1 MIMSKPSSS
10 TTKLTKHERESSA
23 TFKLLSSQIG
33 ILKRSL
39 KKTQD
44 KLEEYR
50 GKFHEADKN
59 HAIEVNKNKTL
70 VLHEIAKFV
79 VSAAGAGIGVNL
91 ITDGKIRDGFVWL
104 ICGIVVYSV
113 IVYLD

>member
-1 MIMSKPSSS
+1 MSKSSLNS
-10 TTKLTKHERESSA
+10 TKLTKREQESSA

-33 ILKRSL
+33 TLKRSL

-59 HAIEVNKNKTL
+59 HAIQINKNKTL

-91 ITDGKIRDGFVWL
+91 ITDGKMENGLAWL
-104 ICGIVVYSV
+104 IGGIVVYSV
-113 IVYLD
+113 IVYFDKK